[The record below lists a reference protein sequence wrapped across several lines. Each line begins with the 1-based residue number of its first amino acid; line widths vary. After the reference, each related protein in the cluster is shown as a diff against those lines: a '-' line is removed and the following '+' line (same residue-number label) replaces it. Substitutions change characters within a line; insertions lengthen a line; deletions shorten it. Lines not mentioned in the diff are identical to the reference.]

1 MRKDF
6 PKMCR
11 KLVKSSG
18 KALILDAL
26 SSKAMFF
33 ISSSLINITNSA
45 IMKRHCE
52 SPFLTHFRTSKS
64 CIAKKKKTVI

>member
-6 PKMCR
+6 PKMDR

-18 KALILDAL
+18 KAVILDAL

-33 ISSSLINITNSA
+33 ISSSLVNITNSA
-45 IMKRHCE
+45 IMKSHVDK
-52 SPFLTHFRTSKS
+52 L
-64 CIAKKKKTVI
+64 